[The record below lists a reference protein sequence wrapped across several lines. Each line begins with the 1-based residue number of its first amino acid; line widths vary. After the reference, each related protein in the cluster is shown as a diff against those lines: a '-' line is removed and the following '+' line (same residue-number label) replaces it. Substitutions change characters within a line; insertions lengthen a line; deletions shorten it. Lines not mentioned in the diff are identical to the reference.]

1 MENSVRERIKD
12 VLKDKNMSINQLSKN
27 INVVQATLNR
37 QLNGFSKI
45 SQGTVN
51 AILAYFDDV
60 SPDWLVLG
68 DGQMYKKRCD
78 ENVIIM
84 DSELTVKERLIK
96 FIKYNN
102 LSARKFESILGFGN
116 GFVNNIVKSIGAEK
130 MQMIL
135 ETFPNLNGDWLL
147 HGKGEMLNNLEN
159 PTSSTLPLLPFEVIG
174 GFPVG
179 DNDGA
184 MIEQCERYSVPD
196 FVQRGAQF
204 LVRVSGSSMY
214 PKYSNGDILAV
225 RRLKDVTF
233 FQWGKV
239 YVLDTSQ
246 GAIIKRVFPGEGNN
260 IKCHS
265 DNSNNYPDFDVSRE
279 DIRGVG
285 IVVGC
290 IRLE

>member
-1 MENSVRERIKD
+1 MEHDVRERINEILAK
-12 VLKDKNMSINQLSKN
+12 KNISINQLSKN
-27 INVVQATLNR
+27 IGVVQTTLNR
-37 QLNGFSKI
+37 QLNGFSKV
-45 SQGTVN
+45 SQSTIN
-51 AILAYFDDV
+51 SILAYFNDV
-60 SPDWLVLG
+60 SPDWLIFG
-68 DGQMYKKRCD
+68 DGEMYKD
-78 ENVIIM
+78 GQNINYA
-84 DSELTVKERLIK
+84 ELH
-96 FIKYNN
+96 
-102 LSARKFESILGFGN
+102 S
-116 GFVNNIVKSIGAEK
+116 
-130 MQMIL
+130 Q
-135 ETFPNLNGDWLL
+135 P
-147 HGKGEMLNNLEN
+147 
-159 PTSSTLPLLPFEVIG
+159 SSTLPLLPFEVIG

-204 LVRVSGSSMY
+204 LVKVSGSSMY

-225 RRLKDVTF
+225 RRLEDVTF